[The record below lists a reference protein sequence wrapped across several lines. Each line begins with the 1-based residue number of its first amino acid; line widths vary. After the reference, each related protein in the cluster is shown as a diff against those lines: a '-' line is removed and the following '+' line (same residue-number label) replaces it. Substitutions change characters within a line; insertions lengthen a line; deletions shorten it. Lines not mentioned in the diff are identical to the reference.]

1 MRLSRWMLI
10 APLALAACM
19 GAAPRESRDPWQQ
32 PDRVVAE
39 MGLKP
44 GHRVADV
51 GCGSGYF
58 TFRLAK
64 AVGETGEVLAEDI
77 EAKALK
83 AVGDRAQKEN
93 ARNVKTVQGE
103 PTDAKLP
110 ADSLDAVVVCDV
122 LHHVPADLRL
132 PLIKN
137 VVRAMKAGAM
147 LYVIDWRVD
156 AEISHDRDR
165 RIPAEQLIGLG
176 KDAGLTL
183 DAEYHYLKHQVF
195 YRFRKPGG

>member
-1 MRLSRWMLI
+1 
-10 APLALAACM
+10 
-19 GAAPRESRDPWQQ
+19 
-32 PDRVVAE
+32 
-39 MGLKP
+39 
-44 GHRVADV
+44 
-51 GCGSGYF
+51 
-58 TFRLAK
+58 
-64 AVGETGEVLAEDI
+64 
-77 EAKALK
+77 
-83 AVGDRAQKEN
+83 
-93 ARNVKTVQGE
+93 
-103 PTDAKLP
+103 
-110 ADSLDAVVVCDV
+110 
-122 LHHVPADLRL
+122 VPADLRL